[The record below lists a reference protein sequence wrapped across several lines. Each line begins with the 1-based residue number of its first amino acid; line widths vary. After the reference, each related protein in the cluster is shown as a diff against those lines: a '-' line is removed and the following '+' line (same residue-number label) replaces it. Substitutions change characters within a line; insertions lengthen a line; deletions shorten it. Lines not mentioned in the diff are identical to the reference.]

1 MRVQV
6 NYLCAPRSYNV
17 ASFQAVQSLA
27 NTNVYVSPGYTYAG
41 TQYIQRKRTRVEIDL
56 NVRVR
61 GNDTF
66 VGFGDVSG
74 PIAIGES
81 VEVFES
87 ESGVSGEGRV
97 TEIDGDRELVY
108 LSVDWSS
115 LKEDDS
121 SSCEETPA
129 SDSTQLLFIG
139 TSSATTTSTTAMT
152 NTFSQQSWIELVPRP
167 CLADISGNNAAIWI
181 TAPLYE
187 PYSLLVPGQFSEPYI
202 ELRQN
207 VVFGNSLVVA
217 A

>member
-1 MRVQV
+1 MRIQV
-6 NYLCAPRSYNV
+6 SYRYAPGSYNA

-27 NTNVYVSPGYTYAG
+27 NPNVYVSPGCTYAG
-41 TQYIQRKRTRVEIDL
+41 TQYVQWKRTRVEIDL

-74 PIAIGES
+74 PIAVGES

-87 ESGVSGEGRV
+87 ESGVSGEGKV

-121 SSCEETPA
+121 SSCAETSA
-129 SDSTQLLFIG
+129 SDPTQLFFIG
-139 TSSATTTSTTAMT
+139 TSSVTTNSTTTMT

-167 CLADISGNNAAIWI
+167 CLADVSGNNAAMWI
-181 TAPLYE
+181 TAPLYQ
-187 PYSLLVPGQFSEPYI
+187 PYALLPGRFYEPYI